1 MIFKPLFKKTVE
13 IICKKNCACACDQ
26 MIYRIAKE
34 QNITIVS
41 LDMKKK
47 DEINEKDDDKKTKP
61 HNSLKQL
68 SNL

>member
-34 QNITIVS
+34 QNNDPNKELNKFIVY
-41 LDMKKK
+41 
-47 DEINEKDDDKKTKP
+47 P
-61 HNSLKQL
+61 L
-68 SNL
+68 SSK

>member
-1 MIFKPLFKKTVE
+1 MILKPLFKKTVE

-41 LDMKKK
+41 LSMKQKDDIEPKKEKQLKK
-47 DEINEKDDDKKTKP
+47 DRCD
-61 HNSLKQL
+61 
-68 SNL
+68 

>member
-1 MIFKPLFKKTVE
+1 MIFKPLLKKTVE

-41 LDMKKK
+41 LSMKQK
-47 DEINEKDDDKKTKP
+47 DEINEKDDDKKI
-61 HNSLKQL
+61 KQ
-68 SNL
+68 SCSSK

>member
-1 MIFKPLFKKTVE
+1 MILKPLFKKTVE

-41 LDMKKK
+41 LSMKQK
-47 DEINEKDDDKKTKP
+47 DEIEPKKEIK
-61 HNSLKQL
+61 KERCD
-68 SNL
+68 

>member
-1 MIFKPLFKKTVE
+1 MIFKPLLKKTVE

-41 LDMKKK
+41 LSMKQK
-47 DEINEKDDDKKTKP
+47 DEIEPKKEIK
-61 HNSLKQL
+61 KERCD
-68 SNL
+68 